1 MWPESKIIKT
11 KQKTHKKN
19 RKHSKKTNETDGEK
33 CRFGIATPINAQLF
47 ALPRPLPPLG
57 ACPATLAPFHAYQNG
72 NNKRQQKNNNNK
84 H

>member
-11 KQKTHKKN
+11 KQKTHRKN
-19 RKHSKKTNETDGEK
+19 RKHSKNKQTDGEM
-33 CRFGIATPINAQLF
+33 CRFGVATPINAQLL
-47 ALPRPLPPLG
+47 APPPLG
-57 ACPATLAPFHAYQNG
+57 GACLATLAPFHAYQNG